1 MEINDFI
8 QQFLKLKEK
17 ELEQKVWEIWLVKY
31 PHMDK
36 NNFVSYEEMLN
47 SAKQQEVKEVDNV
60 EIQIPINGVYVDQI
74 FF

>member
-8 QQFLKLKEK
+8 QQLLKLEEK
-17 ELEQKVWEIWLVKY
+17 ELEQKVWEIWLCKY

-47 SAKQQEVKEVDNV
+47 STKQQEVKEIDNAK
-60 EIQIPINGVYVDQI
+60 IPVNGCYIDQI
-74 FF
+74 YF